1 MRLIFILTEKRM
13 KNILFVAVAALSLMA
28 CTDDVITTPTFEPK
42 VTTIVVTPA
51 ASQMEMGRTVTLT
64 AVVKDQ
70 RDSVMTGKTVTWM
83 SNNTTIATVVTA
95 VATAGT
101 TTATVTGVTKGTANI
116 VASVEGKSTTVPV
129 FVVDPTVATVTVTAT
144 VPTTFFVGETLQA
157 TSTARDASNNALT
170 SFVTSWTS
178 SAPTVA
184 SVSTS
189 GLITALSAGTTT
201 ITAASGGKTGT
212 LNITVSLVPVARVVL
227 TLPKAAQVGRTATVA
242 SELRNSSGTVLTST
256 SRAFG
261 WHSSNEAIATIS
273 ATGVITGITYGTTIV
288 TCVVENKVGTLV
300 VNVTEAG
307 IDYIVVS
314 PDSSD
319 LKVGATRQ
327 YTAVAFDVDSVAL
340 SVAALAGRPFSWS
353 TANTATARVS
363 DTGLVLGIAT
373 GTTLVSASIGAVS
386 DNAKVVIVP

>member
-116 VASVEGKSTTVPV
+116 VASVEGKSTTIPV

>member
-1 MRLIFILTEKRM
+1 M
-13 KNILFVAVAALSLMA
+13 KKFLLVAVASLSLMA
-28 CTDDVITTPTFEPK
+28 CTDDVITTPAFVPK

-116 VASVEGKSTTVPV
+116 VASVEGKSTTIPV

-170 SFVTSWTS
+170 SFVTTWTS

-189 GLITALSAGTTT
+189 GLITALAAGTTT
-201 ITAASGGKTGT
+201 ITASSGGKTGT
-212 LNITVSLVPVARVVL
+212 LNITVTLVPVARVVL

-261 WHSSNEAIATIS
+261 WHSSNESIATIS

-300 VNVTEAG
+300 VNVTEVG

>member
-116 VASVEGKSTTVPV
+116 VASVEGKSTTIPV

-373 GTTLVSASIGAVS
+373 GTTMVSASIGAAS

>member
-116 VASVEGKSTTVPV
+116 VASVEGKSTTIPV

-227 TLPKAAQVGRTATVA
+227 TLPKAAQVGRSTSVA
-242 SELRNSSGTVLTST
+242 AELRNSSGTVLTST

>member
-1 MRLIFILTEKRM
+1 M
-13 KNILFVAVAALSLMA
+13 KKFLLAAVASLSLTA

-116 VASVEGKSTTVPV
+116 VASVDGKSTTVPV

-189 GLITALSAGTTT
+189 GLITALAAGTTT

-227 TLPKAAQVGRTATVA
+227 TLPKAAQVGRSTSVA
-242 SELRNSSGTVLTST
+242 AELRNSSGTVLTST

-261 WHSSNEAIATIS
+261 WHSSNESIATIS
-273 ATGVITGITYGTTIV
+273 ATGVITGLTYGSTIV

-300 VNVTEAG
+300 VNVTETG
-307 IDYIVVS
+307 INYIVVS

-327 YTAVAFDVDSVAL
+327 YTATAFDVDSVAL
-340 SVAALAGRPFSWS
+340 SVAALAGRPFAW
-353 TANTATARVS
+353 TVANTETARVS
-363 DTGLVLGIAT
+363 DTGLVLGITT
-373 GTTLVSASIGAVS
+373 GTTMVSASIGAVS

>member
-1 MRLIFILTEKRM
+1 M
-13 KNILFVAVAALSLMA
+13 KNILFVAVTSLSLMA
-28 CTDDVITTPTFEPK
+28 CTDDVITTPAFESK

-51 ASQMEMGRTVTLT
+51 ASQMDMGRTVTLT

-83 SNNTTIATVVTA
+83 SNNTPVATVVTA

-227 TLPKAAQVGRTATVA
+227 TLPKAAQVGRSTSVA
-242 SELRNSSGTVLTST
+242 ADLRNSSGTALSST
-256 SRAFG
+256 SRTFG
-261 WHSSNEAIATIS
+261 WHSSNESIATIS
-273 ATGVITGITYGTTIV
+273 ATGVITGLTYGTTIV

-300 VNVTEAG
+300 VNVTETG
-307 IDYIVVS
+307 INYIVVS

-340 SVAALAGRPFSWS
+340 SVAALAGRPFSWAV
-353 TANTATARVS
+353 ANTETARVS
-363 DTGLVLGIAT
+363 DTGLVLGIAA
-373 GTTLVSASIGAVS
+373 GTTMVSASIGAVS

>member
-1 MRLIFILTEKRM
+1 M
-13 KNILFVAVAALSLMA
+13 KKFLLAAVASLSLTA

-116 VASVEGKSTTVPV
+116 VASVDGKSTTVPV

-189 GLITALSAGTTT
+189 GLITALAAGTTT

-227 TLPKAAQVGRTATVA
+227 TLPKAAQVGRSTSVA
-242 SELRNSSGTVLTST
+242 ADLRNSSGTALSST
-256 SRAFG
+256 SRTFG
-261 WHSSNEAIATIS
+261 WHSSNESIATIS
-273 ATGVITGITYGTTIV
+273 ATGVITGLTYGTTIV

-300 VNVTEAG
+300 VNVTETG
-307 IDYIVVS
+307 INYIVVS

-340 SVAALAGRPFSWS
+340 SVAALAGRPFSWAV
-353 TANTATARVS
+353 ANTETARVS
-363 DTGLVLGIAT
+363 DTGLVLGIAA
-373 GTTLVSASIGAVS
+373 GTTMVSASIGAVS

>member
-1 MRLIFILTEKRM
+1 M
-13 KNILFVAVAALSLMA
+13 KKFLLAAVASLSLTA

-70 RDSVMTGKTVTWM
+70 RDSVMTGKTVTWA
-83 SNNTTIATVVTA
+83 SNNTPVATVVTA

-116 VASVEGKSTTVPV
+116 VASVDGKSTTVAV

-189 GLITALSAGTTT
+189 GLITALAAGTTT

-227 TLPKAAQVGRTATVA
+227 TLPTAAQVGRTATVA
-242 SELRNSSGTVLTST
+242 SELRNSSGTVLSST

-273 ATGVITGITYGTTIV
+273 ATGVITGLTYGSTIV

-340 SVAALAGRPFSWS
+340 SVAALAGRPFAWS
-353 TANTATARVS
+353 VANTETARVS

-373 GTTLVSASIGAVS
+373 GTTMVSASIGAVS

>member
-1 MRLIFILTEKRM
+1 M

-116 VASVEGKSTTVPV
+116 VASVEGKSTTIPV

>member
-1 MRLIFILTEKRM
+1 MKRIL
-13 KNILFVAVAALSLMA
+13 LVAGASLSLMA
-28 CTDDVITTPTFEPK
+28 CTDDVITTPVFESK

-51 ASQMEMGRTVTLT
+51 ASQLEMGRTVTLT

-83 SNNTTIATVVTA
+83 SNNTPVATVVTA

-170 SFVTSWTS
+170 SFVTTWTS

-184 SVSTS
+184 SVSTT
-189 GLITALSAGTTT
+189 GLITALAAGTTT
-201 ITAASGGKTGT
+201 ITAASGGKMGT

-227 TLPKAAQVGRTATVA
+227 TLPKAAQVGRSTSVA
-242 SELRNSSGTVLTST
+242 ADLRNSSGTALSST

-261 WHSSNEAIATIS
+261 WHSSNESIATIS

-340 SVAALAGRPFSWS
+340 SVAALAGRPFAWS
-353 TANTATARVS
+353 VANTETARVS

-373 GTTLVSASIGAVS
+373 GTTMVSASIGAVS

>member
-1 MRLIFILTEKRM
+1 M
-13 KNILFVAVAALSLMA
+13 KNILFVAVASLSLMA
-28 CTDDVITTPTFEPK
+28 CTDDAITTPTFVPK

-144 VPTTFFVGETLQA
+144 VPTSFFVGETLQA

-170 SFVTSWTS
+170 SFITTWTS

-189 GLITALSAGTTT
+189 GLITALTAGTTT
-201 ITAASGGKTGT
+201 ITASSGGKTGT
-212 LNITVSLVPVARVVL
+212 LNITVTLVPVARVVL
-227 TLPKAAQVGRTATVA
+227 TLPKAAQVGRSTSVA
-242 SELRNSSGTVLTST
+242 ADLRNSSGTALSST
-256 SRAFG
+256 SRTFG
-261 WHSSNEAIATIS
+261 WHSSNESIATIS
-273 ATGVITGITYGTTIV
+273 ATGVITGLTYGTTIV

-307 IDYIVVS
+307 INYIVVS

-327 YTAVAFDVDSVAL
+327 YTATAFDADSVSL

-373 GTTLVSASIGAVS
+373 GNTLVSASIGAVS

>member
-1 MRLIFILTEKRM
+1 M
-13 KNILFVAVAALSLMA
+13 KNFLFVAVASLSLMA
-28 CTDDVITTPTFEPK
+28 CTDDVITTPAFESK

-116 VASVEGKSTTVPV
+116 VASVEGKSTTIPV

-144 VPTTFFVGETLQA
+144 VPTSFFVGQTLQA
-157 TSTARDASNNALT
+157 TSTSRDASNNALT
-170 SFVTSWTS
+170 SFITTWTS

-189 GLITALSAGTTT
+189 GLITALTAGTTT
-201 ITAASGGKTGT
+201 ITASSGGKTGT
-212 LNITVSLVPVARVVL
+212 LNITVTLVPVARVVL
-227 TLPKAAQVGRTATVA
+227 TLPKAAQVGRSTSVA
-242 SELRNSSGTVLTST
+242 ADLLNSSGTALSST
-256 SRAFG
+256 SRTFG
-261 WHSSNEAIATIS
+261 WHSSNESIATIS
-273 ATGVITGITYGTTIV
+273 ATGVITGLTYGSTIV

-300 VNVTEAG
+300 VNVTETG
-307 IDYIVVS
+307 INYIVVS

-327 YTAVAFDVDSVAL
+327 YTATAFDADSVSL
-340 SVAALAGRPFSWS
+340 SVAALAGRPFTW
-353 TANTATARVS
+353 TVANTETARVS
-363 DTGLVLGIAT
+363 DTGLVLGIAA
-373 GTTLVSASIGAVS
+373 GNTLVSASIGAVS

>member
-1 MRLIFILTEKRM
+1 M
-13 KNILFVAVAALSLMA
+13 KKFLLAAVASLSLTA

-70 RDSVMTGKTVTWM
+70 RDSVMTGKTVTWA
-83 SNNTTIATVVTA
+83 SNNTPVATVVTA

-116 VASVEGKSTTVPV
+116 VASVDGKSTTVAV

-189 GLITALSAGTTT
+189 GLITALAAGTTT

-242 SELRNSSGTVLTST
+242 SELRNSSGTVLSST

-273 ATGVITGITYGTTIV
+273 ATGVITGLTYGSTIV

-340 SVAALAGRPFSWS
+340 SVAALAGRPFAWS
-353 TANTATARVS
+353 VANTETARVS

-373 GTTLVSASIGAVS
+373 GTTMVSASIGAVS

>member
-1 MRLIFILTEKRM
+1 
-13 KNILFVAVAALSLMA
+13 MA
-28 CTDDVITTPTFEPK
+28 CTDDVITTPAFESK
-42 VTTIVVTPA
+42 VTTIVVTPT

-83 SNNTTIATVVTA
+83 SNNTTVATVVTS

-116 VASVEGKSTTVPV
+116 VAAVEGKSTTVPV

-144 VPTTFFVGETLQA
+144 VPTSFFVGETLQA

-170 SFVTSWTS
+170 SFITTWTS

-201 ITAASGGKTGT
+201 ITATSGGKTGT

-227 TLPKAAQVGRTATVA
+227 TLPKAAQVGRSTSVA
-242 SELRNSSGTVLTST
+242 ADLRNSSGTALSCT
-256 SRAFG
+256 SRTFG
-261 WHSSNEAIATIS
+261 WHSSNESIATIS
-273 ATGVITGITYGTTIV
+273 ATGVITGLTYGSTIV

-300 VNVTEAG
+300 VNVTETG
-307 IDYIVVS
+307 INYIVVS

-327 YTAVAFDVDSVAL
+327 YTATAFDADSVSL
-340 SVAALAGRPFSWS
+340 SVAALAGRPFTW
-353 TANTATARVS
+353 TVANTETARVS

-373 GTTLVSASIGAVS
+373 GTTLVSASIGTVS

>member
-1 MRLIFILTEKRM
+1 M

-116 VASVEGKSTTVPV
+116 VASVEGKSTTIPV

-189 GLITALSAGTTT
+189 GLITALAAGTTT

-227 TLPKAAQVGRTATVA
+227 TLPKAAQVGRSTSVA
-242 SELRNSSGTVLTST
+242 AELRNSSGTVLTST

>member
-1 MRLIFILTEKRM
+1 M

-116 VASVEGKSTTVPV
+116 VASVEGKSTTIPV
-129 FVVDPTVATVTVTAT
+129 FVVDPTVATVTVAAT

-227 TLPKAAQVGRTATVA
+227 TLPKAAQVGRSTSVA
-242 SELRNSSGTVLTST
+242 AELRNSSGTVLTST

-261 WHSSNEAIATIS
+261 WHSSNESIATIS
-273 ATGVITGITYGTTIV
+273 ATGVITGLTYGSTIV

-300 VNVTEAG
+300 VNVTETG
-307 IDYIVVS
+307 INYIVVS

-327 YTAVAFDVDSVAL
+327 YTATAFDVDSVAL
-340 SVAALAGRPFSWS
+340 SVAALAGRPFAW
-353 TANTATARVS
+353 TVANTETARVS

-373 GTTLVSASIGAVS
+373 GTTMVSASIGAVS

>member
-1 MRLIFILTEKRM
+1 M
-13 KNILFVAVAALSLMA
+13 KKFLLAAVASLSLTA

-116 VASVEGKSTTVPV
+116 VASVDGKSTTVAV

-189 GLITALSAGTTT
+189 GLITALAAGTTT

-242 SELRNSSGTVLTST
+242 SELRNSSGTVLSST

-273 ATGVITGITYGTTIV
+273 ATGVITGLTYGSTIV

-340 SVAALAGRPFSWS
+340 SVAALAGRPFAWS
-353 TANTATARVS
+353 VANTETARVS

-373 GTTLVSASIGAVS
+373 GTTMVSASIGAVS

>member
-1 MRLIFILTEKRM
+1 MKRIL
-13 KNILFVAVAALSLMA
+13 LVAGASLSLMA
-28 CTDDVITTPTFEPK
+28 CTDDVITTPVFESK

-51 ASQMEMGRTVTLT
+51 ASQLEMGRTVTLT

-83 SNNTTIATVVTA
+83 SNNTPVATVVTA

-116 VASVEGKSTTVPV
+116 VASVEGKSTAVPV

-170 SFVTSWTS
+170 SFVTTWTS

-184 SVSTS
+184 SVSTT
-189 GLITALSAGTTT
+189 GLITALAAGTTT
-201 ITAASGGKTGT
+201 ITAASGGKMGT

-227 TLPKAAQVGRTATVA
+227 TLPKAAQVGRSTSVA
-242 SELRNSSGTVLTST
+242 ADLRNSSGTALSST

-261 WHSSNEAIATIS
+261 WHSSNESIATIS

-327 YTAVAFDVDSVAL
+327 YTATAFDVDSVAL

-373 GTTLVSASIGAVS
+373 GTTMVSASIGAVS

>member
-1 MRLIFILTEKRM
+1 MKRIL
-13 KNILFVAVAALSLMA
+13 LVAGASLSLMA
-28 CTDDVITTPTFEPK
+28 CTDDVITTPVFESK

-51 ASQMEMGRTVTLT
+51 ASQLEMGRTVTLT

-83 SNNTTIATVVTA
+83 SNNTPVATVVTA

-170 SFVTSWTS
+170 SFVTTWTS

-184 SVSTS
+184 SVSTT
-189 GLITALSAGTTT
+189 GLITALAAGTTT
-201 ITAASGGKTGT
+201 ITAASGGKMGT

-227 TLPKAAQVGRTATVA
+227 TLPKAAQVGRSTSVA
-242 SELRNSSGTVLTST
+242 ADLRNSSGTALSST
-256 SRAFG
+256 SRTFG
-261 WHSSNEAIATIS
+261 WHSSNESIATIS

-327 YTAVAFDVDSVAL
+327 YTATAFDVDSVAL

-373 GTTLVSASIGAVS
+373 GTTMVSASIGAVS

>member
-1 MRLIFILTEKRM
+1 M
-13 KNILFVAVAALSLMA
+13 KKFLLAAVASLSLTA

-116 VASVEGKSTTVPV
+116 VASVDGKSTTVPV

-157 TSTARDASNNALT
+157 TSTSRDASNNALT

-189 GLITALSAGTTT
+189 GLITALAAGTTT

-227 TLPKAAQVGRTATVA
+227 TLPKAAQVGRSTSVA
-242 SELRNSSGTVLTST
+242 AELRNSSGTVLTST

-261 WHSSNEAIATIS
+261 WHSSNESIATIS
-273 ATGVITGITYGTTIV
+273 ATGVITGLTYGSTIV

-300 VNVTEAG
+300 VNVTETG
-307 IDYIVVS
+307 INYIVVS

-340 SVAALAGRPFSWS
+340 SVAALAGRPFAW
-353 TANTATARVS
+353 TVANTETARVS
-363 DTGLVLGIAT
+363 DTGLVLGITT
-373 GTTLVSASIGAVS
+373 GTTMVSASIGAVS